1 MDTQVKL
8 AVVVKVMG
16 RTGSRG
22 QVTQV
27 RVKFLDDQNRLI
39 MRNVKGPVRE
49 GDILT
54 LLESEREARRLRWS
68 PGGLSGSCMVSWM
81 SSNLCYV
88 CWTRVTLATP
98 ALRVVS
104 LIRLRFCLMILV
116 ESALIAETW
125 LCFGILAQ
133 SMHALNTSWISRF
146 CSVVWSWMWLSYSWC
161 WFDLYDLSDHVAL
174 YMYDLFGHVDWF
186 GKSSE
191 CVYSSGLV
199 FLKICHRDCLLNG
212 LVFLEF
218 WHRYWWNVCLF
229 KQFCFPQII
238 APAYY
243 LVNFR
248 GKQIKPYRKLTC

>member
-1 MDTQVKL
+1 VLCLLNSCDPCNTCLKSSKPDKI
-8 AVVVKVMG
+8 AVLFNDPCRKC
-16 RTGSRG
+16 T
-22 QVTQV
+22 
-27 RVKFLDDQNRLI
+27 
-39 MRNVKGPVRE
+39 
-49 GDILT
+49 
-54 LLESEREARRLRWS
+54 
-68 PGGLSGSCMVSWM
+68 
-81 SSNLCYV
+81 Y
-88 CWTRVTLATP
+88 
-98 ALRVVS
+98 
-104 LIRLRFCLMILV
+104 
-116 ESALIAETW
+116 AETW

-146 CSVVWSWMWLSYSWC
+146 CSVVWSSMWLSYSWC